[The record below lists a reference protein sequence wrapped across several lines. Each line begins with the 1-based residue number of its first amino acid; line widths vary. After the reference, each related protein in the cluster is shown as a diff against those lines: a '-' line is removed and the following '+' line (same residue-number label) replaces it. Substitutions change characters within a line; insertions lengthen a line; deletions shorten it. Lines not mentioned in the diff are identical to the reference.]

1 MNKDADIELLLFL
14 QKKNGILEKSIKS
27 LNSKGLNTW
36 DLLEEIDENKILIEE
51 LMIKKTGIKTN
62 KKILIK

>member
-1 MNKDADIELLLFL
+1 MNKVSDIELLLFL

-36 DLLEEIDENKILIEE
+36 DLLEEIEQNKILIEE
-51 LMIKKTGIKTN
+51 LIIKKTGTKTN

>member
-1 MNKDADIELLLFL
+1 M
-14 QKKNGILEKSIKS
+14 EKSIKS

>member
-1 MNKDADIELLLFL
+1 MNKDTDIELLLFL

-36 DLLEEIDENKILIEE
+36 DLLEEIDENKILIKE
-51 LMIKKTGIKTN
+51 LMIKKMGIKTN

>member
-1 MNKDADIELLLFL
+1 MNKVTDIELLLFL

-36 DLLEEIDENKILIEE
+36 DLLEEIEQNKILIEE
-51 LMIKKTGIKTN
+51 LMIKKTGTKTN

>member
-1 MNKDADIELLLFL
+1 MNKVTDIELLLFL

>member
-1 MNKDADIELLLFL
+1 MNKVTDIELLLFL

-36 DLLEEIDENKILIEE
+36 DLLEEIDKNKILIEE

>member
-36 DLLEEIDENKILIEE
+36 DLLEEIDKNKI
-51 LMIKKTGIKTN
+51 
-62 KKILIK
+62 

>member
-1 MNKDADIELLLFL
+1 MNKVTDIELLLFL

-51 LMIKKTGIKTN
+51 LIIKNMGSKTN
-62 KKILIK
+62 KKNIN